1 MEGQVSAL
9 IIDDEK
15 PARDELAY
23 LLKGIPEVNVIGQAR
38 NGLEAFNLIK
48 QTSPDL
54 IFLDVQMPV
63 LDGFG
68 LIKKLMGKKVRLPH
82 IVFATAYDEYAVQA
96 FEVLLGAGRHP
107 HHREHPA
114 LAARVGHQRAQHAL
128 GVDAVADPKP
138 GQLTLHIGPPQAGH
152 DRGFGA
158 QAAGGAVAL
167 FGDRV
172 GAHRRRLQGLTE
184 ENEQPGPVQPR

>member
-54 IFLDVQMPV
+54 KI
-63 LDGFG
+63 
-68 LIKKLMGKKVRLPH
+68 
-82 IVFATAYDEYAVQA
+82 
-96 FEVLLGAGRHP
+96 GRASC
-107 HHREHPA
+107 RE
-114 LAARVGHQRAQHAL
+114 RV
-128 GVDAVADPKP
+128 
-138 GQLTLHIGPPQAGH
+138 
-152 DRGFGA
+152 
-158 QAAGGAVAL
+158 
-167 FGDRV
+167 
-172 GAHRRRLQGLTE
+172 
-184 ENEQPGPVQPR
+184 